1 VSAFPKECWRRKG
14 GKWGS
19 APREPGRERETERH
33 RESVC
38 VRACMR
44 YDAMREE
51 APREPAPATGEA
63 RGAGARLGG
72 ESTATHGSDYRL
84 MRADAGWEKGG
95 RLQEEGRED
104 EPWHSRLAGH
114 RTVEWRHTKRRGER
128 GRNRLDNSMINVPLG
143 EAKREFLYT
152 GRITTT
158 GRNELKR
165 KDEGTNRYMLP
176 ATGRAA
182 SEQ

>member
-1 VSAFPKECWRRKG
+1 
-14 GKWGS
+14 
-19 APREPGRERETERH
+19 
-33 RESVC
+33 
-38 VRACMR
+38 
-44 YDAMREE
+44 
-51 APREPAPATGEA
+51 
-63 RGAGARLGG
+63 
-72 ESTATHGSDYRL
+72 
-84 MRADAGWEKGG
+84 
-95 RLQEEGRED
+95 
-104 EPWHSRLAGH
+104 
-114 RTVEWRHTKRRGER
+114 
-128 GRNRLDNSMINVPLG
+128 MINVPLG

>member
-1 VSAFPKECWRRKG
+1 
-14 GKWGS
+14 
-19 APREPGRERETERH
+19 
-33 RESVC
+33 
-38 VRACMR
+38 
-44 YDAMREE
+44 
-51 APREPAPATGEA
+51 
-63 RGAGARLGG
+63 
-72 ESTATHGSDYRL
+72 

-104 EPWHSRLAGH
+104 EPWHS
-114 RTVEWRHTKRRGER
+114 RHTKRRGER